1 MSSNNKSN
9 AQIERDRTE
18 QIMNI
23 VAERAG
29 YYRENLD
36 KFCYDYL
43 GITNLKWFQKIL
55 LWVMDKHDNTL
66 LIACRGLGKTYICAL
81 FAVCRAI
88 LYPGEQI
95 LCVSA
100 TFKQS
105 KNLLLKIT
113 DDFMLKSPLLRSEIL
128 KYSTGQNDCYIQFK
142 SGSMIKAI
150 TATESSRGFRSHV
163 ILVDE
168 SRLIPSSVVSSILR
182 PMNATPRQ
190 PGYMSKPEYATL
202 AEMPKEIYL
211 TSAWYSMSELYEQ
224 AKSYAA
230 NMLDPNL
237 SFFIAD
243 LPYQISIREGL
254 LMPQQILNEM
264 MESNFQDI
272 IFMMEREGK
281 FYGSSAD
288 ALFDYRVLNERRVL
302 QDCLFPLE
310 YYRVNSIK
318 IPEKKKDEIRILSVD
333 IALMGS
339 KKRDNDAT
347 CITIHSAMPT
357 SSNDYIDNIVYVES
371 QEGLLTEDL
380 GLLILRE
387 FYQYDCDFI
396 AIDASGVGQPLVDYL
411 MYSDRYD
418 PVYSTTYA
426 CLNCANNP
434 EIAERCKSKTAKKV
448 IYAIKANA
456 KSNNDMYLSLRAG
469 FQNGYIN
476 MLISDIN
483 IDEHLS
489 KIRGYGKL
497 SSYQKSL
504 MSLSYLQTT
513 LMINELIN
521 LQCDTSGVMI
531 KVKER
536 TGMRKDRVS
545 SCMYG
550 YAVCQILSAKLK
562 PKNNNT
568 QNLINRLPIRQP
580 TRLSSI
586 RK

>member
-1 MSSNNKSN
+1 MATSNKTN
-9 AQIERDRTE
+9 AQIEQDRTE

-29 YYRENLD
+29 FYRENLD
-36 KFCYDYL
+36 IFCRDYL
-43 GITNLKWFQKIL
+43 QITNLKWFQKIL
-55 LWVMDKHDNTL
+55 LWAMDKHDNTL
-66 LIACRGLGKTYICAL
+66 LLACRGLGKTYICAL

-95 LCVSA
+95 LSVSA

-105 KNLLLKIT
+105 KNLIQKIT

-142 SGSMIKAI
+142 SGSIIKAI
-150 TATESSRGFRSHV
+150 TATESSRGFRSHI

-168 SRLIPSSVVSSILR
+168 SRLIPPNVVSSILR

-190 PGYMSKPEYATL
+190 PGYMKDPQYASL
-202 AEMPKEIYL
+202 AEMPKEVYL
-211 TSAWYSMSELYEQ
+211 TSAWYSMSDLYSQ

-237 SFFIAD
+237 SYFIVD
-243 LPYQISIREGL
+243 LPYQVSIREGL
-254 LMPQQILNEM
+254 LMRQQIMNEM
-264 MESNFQDI
+264 TEATFSDI

-281 FYGSSAD
+281 FYGSAAD
-288 ALFDYRVLNERRVL
+288 ALFDYKVLNERRIL

-310 YYRVNSIK
+310 YYRVNSLK
-318 IPEKKKDEIRILSVD
+318 IPEKKKDEIRILSID

-347 CITIHSAMPT
+347 CITIHSATPT
-357 SSNDYIDNIVYVES
+357 SSNDYMDNIVYVES
-371 QEGLLTEDL
+371 QEGLLAEDL

-387 FYQYDCDFI
+387 FYQYDCDYI
-396 AIDASGVGQPLVDYL
+396 AIDGSGVGQPIVDYL
-411 MYSDRYD
+411 IYSDRYD
-418 PVYSTTYA
+418 PIYNVTYP
-426 CLNCANNP
+426 CLNCANNT
-434 EIAERCKSKTAKKV
+434 EISDRCKVKTAPKV
-448 IYAIKANA
+448 IYVIKANA
-456 KSNNDMYLSLRAG
+456 KSNNDMYLALRAG

-476 MLISDIN
+476 MLASDIN
-483 IDEHLS
+483 IEEHLS
-489 KIRGYGKL
+489 KIRGYSKL
-497 SSYQKSL
+497 SANQKAL
-504 MSLSYLQTT
+504 MLLPYLQTT

-521 LQCDTSGVMI
+521 LQCDSSGVLI

-550 YAVCQILSAKLK
+550 YNVCQILSAKNK

-568 QNLINRLPIRQP
+568 IDLVNKLPIRQSK
-580 TRLSSI
+580 RFSLYN
-586 RK
+586 

>member
-1 MSSNNKSN
+1 MASSNKSN
-9 AQIERDRTE
+9 AQIEHDRTE

-36 KFCYDYL
+36 KFCYDFL
-43 GITNLKWFQKIL
+43 QITNLKWFQKIL
-55 LWVMDKHDNTL
+55 LWAMDKHDNTL
-66 LIACRGLGKTYICAL
+66 LLACRGLGKTYICAL

-105 KNLLLKIT
+105 KNLILKIT
-113 DDFMLKSPLLRSEIL
+113 DDFMLNSPLLRSEIL
-128 KYSTGQNDCYIQFK
+128 KCSTGQNDCYIQFK

-168 SRLIPSSVVSSILR
+168 SRLIPPNVVSSILR

-190 PGYMSKPEYATL
+190 PGFMKNPKYSYL
-202 AEMPKEIYL
+202 AEMPKEVYL
-211 TSAWYSMSELYEQ
+211 TSAWYSMSDLYTQ

-237 SFFIAD
+237 SYFVAD

-254 LMPQQILNEM
+254 LMRQQILNEM
-264 MESNFQDI
+264 TEATFSDI

-281 FYGSSAD
+281 FYGSAAD
-288 ALFDYRVLNERRVL
+288 ALFDYKVLNDRRIL
-302 QDCLFPLE
+302 PDCLFPLE
-310 YYRVNSIK
+310 YYRMNSVK

-347 CITIHSAMPT
+347 CITIHSAIPT
-357 SSNDYIDNIVYVES
+357 SSNDYVDNIVYVES
-371 QEGLLTEDL
+371 QEGLLAEDL

-387 FYQYDCDFI
+387 FYQYNCDYI
-396 AIDASGVGQPLVDYL
+396 AIDGSGVGQPIVDYL
-411 MYSDRYD
+411 IYSDRYD
-418 PVYSTTYA
+418 PVYNITYP
-426 CLNCANNP
+426 CLNCINNS
-434 EIAERCKSKTAKKV
+434 EISDRCKVKTAKKV
-448 IYAIKANA
+448 IYVIKANA
-456 KSNNDMYLSLRAG
+456 KSNNDMYLALRAG

-476 MLISDIN
+476 LLMNDIN

-497 SSYQKSL
+497 SLNQKSL
-504 MSLSYLQTT
+504 MLLPYVQTT
-513 LMINELIN
+513 MMINELIN
-521 LQCDTSGVMI
+521 LQCDSSGVMI

-550 YAVCQILSAKLK
+550 YAVCQMLSAKLK
-562 PKNNNT
+562 PKT
-568 QNLINRLPIRQP
+568 QSSTSLLSRLPIHQPKRQ
-580 TRLSSI
+580 SSF
-586 RK
+586 

>member
-1 MSSNNKSN
+1 MSVNNKTN
-9 AQIERDRTE
+9 AQIEKDRTD
-18 QIMNI
+18 QIMKI

-29 YYRENLD
+29 FYRKNLD
-36 KFCYDYL
+36 IFCIDYL

-55 LWVMDKHDNTL
+55 LWAMDQHDNTL

-95 LCVSA
+95 LCVSS

-105 KNLLLKIT
+105 KNLILKIT
-113 DDFMLKSPLLRSEIL
+113 DDFMLKSPLLRSEVL
-128 KYSTGQNDCYIQFK
+128 KFSTGQNDCYIQFK

-150 TATESSRGFRSHV
+150 TATESSRGFRSHI

-168 SRLIPSSVVSSILR
+168 SRLIPSSIVSSILR

-190 PGYMSKPEYATL
+190 PGYMSKPEYAHL

-211 TSAWYSMSELYEQ
+211 TSAWYSMSELFEQ

-237 SFFIAD
+237 SFFVAD

-288 ALFDYRVLNERRVL
+288 ALFDYKILNERRVI
-302 QDCLFPLE
+302 QDCLFPLD
-310 YYRVNSIK
+310 YYRSNSMK
-318 IPEKKKDEIRILSVD
+318 IPEKKKDELRILSVD

-347 CITIHSAMPT
+347 CITIHSAIPT
-357 SSNDYIDNIVYVES
+357 SSNDYVDNIVYVES
-371 QEGLLTEDL
+371 QEGLLAEDL

-387 FYQYDCDFI
+387 FYQYDCDYI
-396 AIDASGVGQPLVDYL
+396 AIDGSGVGQPIVDYL
-411 MYSDRYD
+411 IYSDRYE
-418 PVYSTTYA
+418 PLYNTT
-426 CLNCANNP
+426 
-434 EIAERCKSKTAKKV
+434 
-448 IYAIKANA
+448 
-456 KSNNDMYLSLRAG
+456 
-469 FQNGYIN
+469 
-476 MLISDIN
+476 
-483 IDEHLS
+483 
-489 KIRGYGKL
+489 
-497 SSYQKSL
+497 
-504 MSLSYLQTT
+504 
-513 LMINELIN
+513 
-521 LQCDTSGVMI
+521 
-531 KVKER
+531 
-536 TGMRKDRVS
+536 
-545 SCMYG
+545 
-550 YAVCQILSAKLK
+550 
-562 PKNNNT
+562 
-568 QNLINRLPIRQP
+568 
-580 TRLSSI
+580 
-586 RK
+586 

>member
-1 MSSNNKSN
+1 MASSNKSN
-9 AQIERDRTE
+9 AQIEQDRTE

-36 KFCYDYL
+36 KFCYDFL
-43 GITNLKWFQKIL
+43 QITNLKWFQKIL
-55 LWVMDKHDNTL
+55 LWAMDKHDNTL
-66 LIACRGLGKTYICAL
+66 LLACRGLGKTYICAL

-105 KNLLLKIT
+105 KNLILKIT
-113 DDFMLKSPLLRSEIL
+113 DDFMLNSPLLRSEIL

-150 TATESSRGFRSHV
+150 TATESSRGFRSHI

-168 SRLIPSSVVSSILR
+168 SRLIPPNVVSSILR

-190 PGYMSKPEYATL
+190 PGFMKNPKYSYL
-202 AEMPKEIYL
+202 AEMPKEVYL
-211 TSAWYSMSELYEQ
+211 TSAWYSMSDLYSQ

-237 SFFIAD
+237 SYFIAD

-254 LMPQQILNEM
+254 LMRQQILNEM
-264 MESNFQDI
+264 TEATFSDI

-281 FYGSSAD
+281 FYGSAAD
-288 ALFDYRVLNERRVL
+288 ALFDYKVLNERRIL

-371 QEGLLTEDL
+371 QEGLLAEDL

-387 FYQYDCDFI
+387 FYQYDCDYI
-396 AIDASGVGQPLVDYL
+396 AIDGSGVGQPIVDYL
-411 MYSDRYD
+411 VYSDRYD
-418 PVYSTTYA
+418 PVYNVTYP

-434 EIAERCKSKTAKKV
+434 EISERCKVKTAKKV
-448 IYAIKANA
+448 IYVIKANA
-456 KSNNDMYLSLRAG
+456 KSNNDMYLALRAG

-476 MLISDIN
+476 LLMSDIN

-497 SSYQKSL
+497 SVNQKAL
-504 MSLSYLQTT
+504 MTLPYLQTT

-521 LQCDTSGVMI
+521 LQCDSSGVMI

-550 YAVCQILSAKLK
+550 YAICQILSVKLK
-562 PKNNNT
+562 PKT
-568 QNLINRLPIRQP
+568 QSSTDIQKLF
-580 TRLSSI
+580 SI
-586 RK
+586 RAPKKVTRF

>member
-1 MSSNNKSN
+1 MALSTKSN
-9 AQIERDRTE
+9 AQIELDKTE

-36 KFCYDYL
+36 KFCIDYL
-43 GITNLKWFQKIL
+43 QITNLKWFQKIL
-55 LWVMDKHDNTL
+55 LWAMDKHDNTL
-66 LIACRGLGKTYICAL
+66 LLACRGLGKTYICAL

-105 KNLLLKIT
+105 KNLILKIT

-190 PGYMSKPEYATL
+190 PGYMKNPEYAHL

-211 TSAWYSMSELYEQ
+211 TSAFYCMSELFEQ

-237 SFFIAD
+237 SFFVCD
-243 LPYQISIREGL
+243 LPYQISICEGL
-254 LMPQQILNEM
+254 LMRQQILNEM
-264 MESNFQDI
+264 MESTFSDI

-281 FYGSSAD
+281 FYGSTAD
-288 ALFDYRVLNERRVL
+288 ALFNYKTLNDRRIIA
-302 QDCLFPLE
+302 DCLFPLE
-310 YYRVNSIK
+310 YYRTNSIK
-318 IPEKKKDEIRILSVD
+318 IPEKKKNELRILSID

-339 KKRDNDAT
+339 KKHDNDAT
-347 CITIHSAMPT
+347 CLTIHSAIPT
-357 SSNDYIDNIVYVES
+357 ASNDYMDNIVYVES
-371 QEGLLTEDL
+371 HEGLLAEDL
-380 GLLILRE
+380 GLLILRD
-387 FYQYDCDFI
+387 FYQYDCDYI
-396 AIDASGVGQPLVDYL
+396 AIDASGVGQPIVDFL
-411 MYSDRYD
+411 IYSDRYD
-418 PVYSTTYA
+418 PLYNTTYS
-426 CLNCANNP
+426 CLNCANNS
-434 EIAERCKSKTAKKV
+434 EISDRCKVKSAPKV

-456 KSNNDMYLSLRAG
+456 KSNNDMYLALRAG

-476 MLISDIN
+476 MLMSEIN
-483 IDEHLS
+483 VEEHLS
-489 KIRGYGKL
+489 KTRGYSKL
-497 SSYQKSL
+497 SEKSKAL
-504 MSLSYLQTT
+504 MMVPYVQTT

-521 LQCDTSGVMI
+521 LQHEPSGALI

-536 TGMRKDRVS
+536 SGMRKDRVS

-550 YAVCQILSAKLK
+550 YAVCQILSQKLK
-562 PKNNNT
+562 PKT
-568 QNLINRLPIRQP
+568 TSSSTLLS
-580 TRLSSI
+580 RLSIKQPKRSSSF
-586 RK
+586 

>member
-1 MSSNNKSN
+1 MASSNKSN
-9 AQIERDRTE
+9 AQIEHDRTE

-36 KFCYDYL
+36 KFCYEFL
-43 GITNLKWFQKIL
+43 QITNLKWFQKIL
-55 LWVMDKHDNTL
+55 LWAMDKHDNTL
-66 LIACRGLGKTYICAL
+66 LLACRGLGKTYICAL

-105 KNLLLKIT
+105 KNLILKIT
-113 DDFMLKSPLLRSEIL
+113 DDFMLNSPLLRSEIL
-128 KYSTGQNDCYIQFK
+128 KCSTGQNDCYIQFK

-168 SRLIPSSVVSSILR
+168 SRLIPPNVVSSILR

-190 PGYMSKPEYATL
+190 PGFMKNPKYSYL
-202 AEMPKEIYL
+202 AEMPKEVYL
-211 TSAWYSMSELYEQ
+211 TSAWYSMSDLYTQ

-237 SFFIAD
+237 SYFVAD

-254 LMPQQILNEM
+254 LMRQQILNEM
-264 MESNFQDI
+264 TEATFSDI

-281 FYGSSAD
+281 FYGSAAD
-288 ALFDYRVLNERRVL
+288 ALFDYKVLNDRRIL
-302 QDCLFPLE
+302 PDCLFPLE
-310 YYRVNSIK
+310 YYRMNSVK

-347 CITIHSAMPT
+347 CITIHSAIPT
-357 SSNDYIDNIVYVES
+357 SSNDYVDNIVYVES
-371 QEGLLTEDL
+371 QEGLLAEDL

-387 FYQYDCDFI
+387 FYQYNCDYI
-396 AIDASGVGQPLVDYL
+396 AIDGSGVGQPIVDYL
-411 MYSDRYD
+411 IYSDRYD
-418 PVYSTTYA
+418 PVYNITYP
-426 CLNCANNP
+426 CLNCINNS
-434 EIAERCKSKTAKKV
+434 EISDRCKVKTAKKV
-448 IYAIKANA
+448 IYVIKANA

-476 MLISDIN
+476 LLMNDIN

-497 SSYQKSL
+497 SLNQKSL
-504 MSLSYLQTT
+504 MLLPYVQTT
-513 LMINELIN
+513 MMINELIN
-521 LQCDTSGVMI
+521 LQCDSSGVMI

-550 YAVCQILSAKLK
+550 YAVCQMLSAKLK
-562 PKNNNT
+562 PKT
-568 QNLINRLPIRQP
+568 QSSTSLLSRLPIRQP
-580 TRLSSI
+580 KRQSSF
-586 RK
+586 